1 MPSSG
6 FTRRYFILSAAACGG
21 GLAIGLRFATSER
34 RPPLASG
41 DVEIHNWITVAPD
54 STVTIRIAQMEMGQ
68 GAMTSMAQLLAEE
81 LEADWSK
88 VRTEFISLST
98 HLRRGKIY
106 GRTNTVGSGGVS
118 CSHLLLRT
126 SGAQIRTML
135 IKAAA
140 ERLGVPEA
148 ELVAKSSAITHSPTG
163 RRLSYGELALDAAR
177 IAVPD
182 PASVRLK
189 DPEDWTCIGTSVARV
204 DIAAKVDGR
213 AVYGIDVKLP
223 GMKHAAV
230 SMSPVF
236 RGKLRSYDTS
246 EILSRSGVIK
256 VIKLKGGK
264 AGTDDA
270 VAVVA
275 DQWWQAK
282 AAVEAMPKEW
292 DGGVWHATDSAA
304 IMANLRAGLDAAPDE
319 VLRKSGSVEKAT
331 ASAER
336 LLEAIYF
343 VPYLEHATM
352 EPMNCTALVTDDHF
366 EVWAPT
372 QVPELA
378 ISVAAKVAA
387 LPVSK
392 GSLHITQLGGGF
404 GRRQEADFVAQ
415 AVTIANAMKGTPI
428 KLLWSREDTMR
439 HGFYRPTTLSR
450 VRGALDANGNI
461 AAWSHRI
468 VAPSSV
474 RERTQFGSDSLL
486 YAIPNILVDFVVR
499 RSHVP
504 EGQMRGVGFATHG
517 FVTQS
522 FVDELARASAKNSY
536 EFQRELLNPDK
547 TPAAVPTATVKGEIT
562 DNISPRSRAA
572 RLRAV
577 LDEAALR
584 AGWRDFMGPNRGRGI
599 ATVEEADAF
608 YAVVVE
614 VTLDGKGWFR
624 VDRVV
629 VAGDPSFLVNPDIAN
644 AQVEGSVAFGLTSA
658 MYGEITVNEGAVVE
672 SNFHD
677 YQMLRI
683 HEMPKVETHWVLS
696 RQPRWGGVGEPVVSA
711 VIPAL
716 TNAIY
721 DAGGPRIRSLPLK
734 NQKIILRET

>member
-1 MPSSG
+1 
-6 FTRRYFILSAAACGG
+6 
-21 GLAIGLRFATSER
+21 
-34 RPPLASG
+34 
-41 DVEIHNWITVAPD
+41 
-54 STVTIRIAQMEMGQ
+54 
-68 GAMTSMAQLLAEE
+68 
-81 LEADWSK
+81 
-88 VRTEFISLST
+88 
-98 HLRRGKIY
+98 
-106 GRTNTVGSGGVS
+106 
-118 CSHLLLRT
+118 
-126 SGAQIRTML
+126 ML

-148 ELVAKSSAITHSPTG
+148 ELVAKSSVITHSPTG
-163 RRLSYGELALDAAR
+163 RKLSYGELAVDAAK

-189 DPEDWTCIGTSVARV
+189 NPEDWTCIGRSVERV
-204 DIAAKVDGR
+204 DIAAKVNGK

-223 GMKHAAV
+223 GMKHAAL

-236 RGKLRSYDTS
+236 GGKLRSYDAR
-246 EILSRSGVIK
+246 EILSRSGIRK
-256 VIKLKGGK
+256 VVKLKGGR
-264 AGTDDA
+264 AGSDDA

-292 DGGVWHATDSAA
+292 DGGIWYTTDSAA
-304 IMANLRAGLDAAPDE
+304 IMANLEEALEAAPDE
-319 VLRKSGSVEKAT
+319 VLRRSGSMEAAT
-331 ASAER
+331 VSAEHV
-336 LLEAIYF
+336 LEATYF

-352 EPMNCTALVTDDHF
+352 EPMNCTALVTDNDF

-372 QVPELA
+372 QVPEQA
-378 ISVAAKVAA
+378 ISVAARVAN

-392 GSLHITQLGGGF
+392 GNLHITQIGGGF
-404 GRRQEADFVAQ
+404 GRRQESDFVAQ
-415 AVTIANAMKGTPI
+415 AVAIATAMKGTPI
-428 KLLWSREDTMR
+428 KLLWSREDTTR
-439 HGFYRPTTLSR
+439 HGFYRPTGLSR

-468 VAPSSV
+468 VAPSSDRV
-474 RERTQFGSDSLL
+474 RTQFGSDSLL

-499 RSHVP
+499 PSHVP

-522 FVDELARASAKNSY
+522 FVDELARAGGKNPY
-536 EFQRELLNPDK
+536 DFQRELLNPDK
-547 TPAAVPTATVKGEIT
+547 TPAAVPTGTVEGQIT
-562 DNISPRSRAA
+562 HNISPRSRAT
-572 RLRAV
+572 RLRVV

-584 AGWRDFMGPNRGRGI
+584 AGWREPLGPNRGRGI

-614 VTLDGKGWFR
+614 VTLDMKGWFR

-629 VAGDPSFLVNPDIAN
+629 VAGDPSFLVNPDNAN

-658 MYGEITVNEGAVVE
+658 MYGEITISRGATVE

-677 YQMLRI
+677 YQLLRI
-683 HEMPKVETHWVLS
+683 NEMPKVEVHWVLS
-696 RQPRWGGVGEPVVSA
+696 RQPGWGGVGEPVVSA

-734 NQKIILRET
+734 NHEIMLRKT